1 MANQIHIIH
10 TRTLLASLVAI
21 IVMTM
26 MGINAQAQ
34 TPTQEQAQ
42 MQRFYN
48 LSASDVAI
56 VDRLPQF
63 AISVPLP
70 EQYAD
75 SIYTAT
81 LLYPEFID
89 MSDTDIQ
96 AYHQLAPGGTLP
108 AMPTLDTHL
117 VFDRKRAQL
126 ETSFCP
132 LVYRDGKYRILV
144 SFMLKVQSKARH
156 AQSAKS
162 QHKGSAKSNNTQLKA
177 STTPAERYSTH
188 SVLAEGRWAKI
199 RVAETGVYQ
208 ISDALIRQAGF
219 TDLSKVKLYGYG
231 GNLINEQL
239 VGSELIAQD
248 DLKEVPTCNIAG
260 RRLFFAKGPVS
271 WDSKDSKRRTR
282 NPYSDYGYYFLTQD
296 NASEPATVDSTTFVN
311 SFYPTDTWFSHSLHE
326 VDAYAW
332 YEGGRNLFD
341 RRAITKSNP
350 YTVTLATNPN
360 ATQAQVTV
368 NVSAGSHAE
377 VQLSFNGEDKGSIT
391 VNIGNEGGQSSYNK
405 GNEAAKTFT
414 VSNLSTE
421 KNQLT
426 ITTTSGGSVR
436 LDFIDIQWDKPLP
449 LPSLTTGVPTP
460 QYVYNIT
467 HQDHH
472 ADPQADMV
480 IIIPT
485 SQKLRKQAE
494 RLKAFR
500 EENDGLRVNLVP
512 ADELYNEFAS
522 GTPDA
527 SAYRRYLKMLY
538 DRAQNDADLPRY
550 LLLFGDCV
558 WDNRLL
564 TSACKSLNA
573 DDLLLCHESEN
584 SFSQTT
590 CYVDDGFF
598 ALLDDG
604 EGLDPASHDKLD
616 MAVGRFPVY
625 NETDAKAMVDKT
637 IAYSTNTNGGA
648 WQNTL
653 VFMGDDGNNNLHM
666 RDEDET
672 AEMISAL
679 HPGFIIKKVMWDA
692 YKRETSATGNS
703 YPDVTRTL
711 KQLQQQGALIMDYA
725 GHGKATQ
732 ISHENALR
740 LNDFNNFTNA
750 NLPLWITASCDIMA
764 FDGTEE
770 NIGEQAVRNAK
781 GGAVAFFG
789 TTRTVFTNYN
799 KVINQAYLKH
809 VLSTENGEPISIGEA
824 QRRAKNQMIEDGADR
839 TVNKLQYSLLGDPA
853 LKLALP
859 SRTMVVDEIN
869 GVAPSASE
877 LQVLKAGSIATIK
890 GHIEGDEGFNGIANI
905 TVRDARELVTC
916 RMNDANEP
924 EGAKSAFTFYDRSK
938 TIYTG
943 NDSIRAGQFTFT
955 FAVPKD
961 ISYSDAT
968 GLINLHAISTD
979 RKTSANGWCDRFVA
993 NGSDINDNDSIGPSI
1008 YCYLNSPS
1016 FANGDR
1022 VNPTPYFVARITD
1035 QNGINAAGS
1044 GIGHDLQLIIDGD
1057 MQHTYNLNENF
1068 SYDFGSYTSG
1078 TTFYALPELAPGQ
1091 HRLLFR
1097 AWDVYNN
1104 PSTTELTFT
1113 VVKGLKPNLFSIS
1126 CTNNPAHTSTTFIV
1140 NHDRMGSNVN
1150 VAIDVFDMSGRHLWT
1165 HSENGV
1171 SEGSAYTVNWNL
1183 TLDNGAAL
1191 QTGVYLYRVRIGS
1204 DGSAMTS
1211 KAKKLVV
1218 VRQ

>member
-1 MANQIHIIH
+1 MNKANQTHIAPAH
-10 TRTLLASLVAI
+10 TLFVGLVAI
-21 IVMTM
+21 IVMIM
-26 MGINAQAQ
+26 MGIDAQAQ
-34 TPTQEQAQ
+34 TRTQTQAQ

-48 LSASDVAI
+48 LSAADVAI
-56 VDRLPQF
+56 GDRLPQF

-70 EQYAD
+70 EHYAD
-75 SIYTAT
+75 SVYTAS

-89 MSDTDIQ
+89 MSATDIQ
-96 AYHQLAPGGTLP
+96 AYRQLVPSGSLP

-144 SFMLKVQSKARH
+144 SFMLKVESKARH
-156 AQSAKS
+156 AQSAKHT
-162 QHKGSAKSNNTQLKA
+162 QSAKSLKA
-177 STTPAERYSTH
+177 TLTPAERYASH

-199 RVAETGVYQ
+199 RVSETGVYQ

-248 DLKEVPTCNIAG
+248 DLKEVPTCNISG
-260 RRLFFAKGPVS
+260 RRLFYAKGPVS

-311 SFYPTDTWFSHSLHE
+311 SFYPTNTWFSHSLHE
-326 VDAYAW
+326 VDAFAW

-341 RRAITKSNP
+341 RRAITSSNP
-350 YTVTLATNPN
+350 YTVTLATNAN

-368 NVSAGSHAE
+368 NVSAGTHAE

-391 VNIGNEGGQSSYNK
+391 VNIGNEGGGSTYNK
-405 GNEAAKTFT
+405 GSEASKTFT
-414 VSNLSTE
+414 VNNLSTE

-436 LDFIDIQWDKPLP
+436 LDYIDIQWDKPLP
-449 LPSLTTGVPTP
+449 LPSLTTNVPTP

-467 HQDHH
+467 NQDHH

-485 SQKLRKQAE
+485 SQKLRAQAE
-494 RLKAFR
+494 RLKALR

-512 ADELYNEFAS
+512 ADELYNEFSS

-538 DRAQNDADLPRY
+538 DRAQTDADLPRY

-604 EGLDPASHDKLD
+604 EGLNPDTHDKLD

-625 NETDAKAMVDKT
+625 SETDAKAMVDKT

-666 RDEDET
+666 RDENET
-672 AEMISAL
+672 AEMINAL

-692 YKRETSATGNS
+692 YKRETSATGNA

-740 LNDFNNFTNA
+740 LNDFNNFTNT

-869 GVAPSASE
+869 GVAPSADE
-877 LQVLKAGSIATIK
+877 PVVLKAGSIATIK
-890 GHIEGDEGFNGIANI
+890 GHIEGDDSFTGIANI

-924 EGAKSAFTFYDRSK
+924 EGAKSAFTFYNRSK

-943 NDSIRAGQFTFT
+943 NDSIRAGQFAFT

-961 ISYSDAT
+961 ISYSDDT

-1016 FANGDR
+1016 FSNGDR

-1078 TTFYALPELAPGQ
+1078 STFYALPELEPGQ

-1171 SEGSAYTVNWNL
+1171 SEGSAYTVSWNL

-1191 QTGVYLYRVRIGS
+1191 QTGVYLYRVRISS
-1204 DGSAMTS
+1204 DGSSMTS